1 MFSRILSLNEA
12 STESIFFWGARQTGK
27 STLLK
32 QLFPDAHYYDLLL
45 SDEYSRLRFRPALLR
60 EECEMLEEGELV
72 IIDEVQKIPALL
84 DEVHWLITE
93 RNLRF
98 ILCGSSAR
106 KLRRCGA
113 NLLGGRAIRKTLF
126 PLVSTEIPD
135 FDIEVALN
143 NGMLPRHYLI
153 KDPRQRLEAYVGDYL
168 QQEIVAEAVVRRI
181 DSFTRFLQVAAL
193 SDAEILNYTKIA
205 SDCGVSA
212 KSVKE
217 YFSILEETMLGYHIP
232 AYSKVM
238 RRKLVATPKF
248 YFFDVSIPNYLMKRI
263 PLKPGSSEYGH
274 ALEHLICQ
282 ELKAYLSYRGI
293 DKILSYW
300 RTSDHRYEV
309 DFIIGDAEVAIEV
322 KSSETVDSSE
332 TRGLRAFS
340 EEHPSARLIIVS
352 MEQRPR
358 RHKDIEIWPAREFL
372 RKLWADEIIIQPY
385 SNLNFA

>member
-60 EECEMLEEGELV
+60 EECEMLDEGELV

-93 RNLRF
+93 HNLRF

-126 PLVSTEIPD
+126 PLVSAEIPD

-193 SDAEILNYTKIA
+193 SDAEILN
-205 SDCGVSA
+205 
-212 KSVKE
+212 
-217 YFSILEETMLGYHIP
+217 LG
-232 AYSKVM
+232 
-238 RRKLVATPKF
+238 
-248 YFFDVSIPNYLMKRI
+248 
-263 PLKPGSSEYGH
+263 
-274 ALEHLICQ
+274 
-282 ELKAYLSYRGI
+282 
-293 DKILSYW
+293 
-300 RTSDHRYEV
+300 
-309 DFIIGDAEVAIEV
+309 
-322 KSSETVDSSE
+322 
-332 TRGLRAFS
+332 
-340 EEHPSARLIIVS
+340 
-352 MEQRPR
+352 
-358 RHKDIEIWPAREFL
+358 
-372 RKLWADEIIIQPY
+372 
-385 SNLNFA
+385 

>member
-60 EECEMLEEGELV
+60 EECEMLDEGELV

-84 DEVHWLITE
+84 DEVHWLMTE

-126 PLVSTEIPD
+126 PLVSAEIPD
-135 FDIEVALN
+135 FDIDVALN

-205 SDCGVSA
+205 SDCGVSS

-232 AYSKVM
+232 AYSKVI
-238 RRKLVATPKF
+238 RRKLVAAPKF
-248 YFFDVSIPNYLMKRI
+248 YFFDVGIPNYLMKRI
-263 PLKPGSSEYGH
+263 PLKSGSSEYGH

-293 DKILSYW
+293 DKNLSYW

-309 DFIIGDAEVAIEV
+309 DFIVGDAEVAIEV
-322 KSSETVDSSE
+322 KSSDTVDSSE

-372 RKLWADEIIIQPY
+372 RKLWADKIIIPWTQK
-385 SNLNFA
+385 F

>member
-32 QLFPDAHYYDLLL
+32 QLFPAAHYYDLLL

-60 EECEMLEEGELV
+60 EECEMLDEGELV

-84 DEVHWLITE
+84 DEVHWLMTE

-126 PLVSTEIPD
+126 PLVSAEIPD
-135 FDIEVALN
+135 FDIDVALN

-205 SDCGVSA
+205 SDCGVSS

-232 AYSKVM
+232 AYSKVI
-238 RRKLVATPKF
+238 RRKLVAAPKF
-248 YFFDVSIPNYLMKRI
+248 YFFDVGIPNYLMKRI
-263 PLKPGSSEYGH
+263 PLKSGSSEYGH

-293 DKILSYW
+293 DKNLSYW

-309 DFIIGDAEVAIEV
+309 DFIVGDAEVAIEV

-372 RKLWADEIIIQPY
+372 RKLWADKIII
-385 SNLNFA
+385 

>member
-32 QLFPDAHYYDLLL
+32 QLFPAAHYYDLLL

-60 EECEMLEEGELV
+60 EECEMLDEGELV

-84 DEVHWLITE
+84 DEVHWLMTE

-126 PLVSTEIPD
+126 PLVSAEIPD
-135 FDIEVALN
+135 FDIDVALN

-205 SDCGVSA
+205 SDCGVSS

-238 RRKLVATPKF
+238 RRKLVAAPKF
-248 YFFDVSIPNYLMKRI
+248 YFFDVGIPNYLMKRI
-263 PLKPGSSEYGH
+263 PLKSGSSEYGH

-293 DKILSYW
+293 DKNLSYW

-309 DFIIGDAEVAIEV
+309 DFIVGDAEVAIEV

-332 TRGLRAFS
+332 TRGLRAFA

-372 RKLWADEIIIQPY
+372 RKLWADKIII
-385 SNLNFA
+385 

>member
-32 QLFPDAHYYDLLL
+32 QLFPAAHYYDLLL

-60 EECEMLEEGELV
+60 EECEMLDEGELV

-84 DEVHWLITE
+84 DEVHWLMTE

-126 PLVSTEIPD
+126 PLVSAEIPD
-135 FDIEVALN
+135 FDIDVALN

-205 SDCGVSA
+205 SDCGVSS

-232 AYSKVM
+232 AYSKVI
-238 RRKLVATPKF
+238 RRKLVAAPKF
-248 YFFDVSIPNYLMKRI
+248 YFFDVGIPNYLMKRI
-263 PLKPGSSEYGH
+263 PLKSGSSEYGH

-293 DKILSYW
+293 DKNLSYW

-372 RKLWADEIIIQPY
+372 RKLWADKIII
-385 SNLNFA
+385 

>member
-32 QLFPDAHYYDLLL
+32 QLFPAAHYYDLLL

-60 EECEMLEEGELV
+60 EECEMLDEGELV

-84 DEVHWLITE
+84 DEVHWLMTE

-126 PLVSTEIPD
+126 PLVSAEIPD
-135 FDIEVALN
+135 FDIDVALN

-205 SDCGVSA
+205 SDCGVSS

-232 AYSKVM
+232 AYSKVI
-238 RRKLVATPKF
+238 RRKLVAAPKF
-248 YFFDVSIPNYLMKRI
+248 YFFDVGIPNYLMKRI
-263 PLKPGSSEYGH
+263 PLKSGSSEYGH

-293 DKILSYW
+293 DKNLSYW

-309 DFIIGDAEVAIEV
+309 DFIVGDAEVAIEV

-332 TRGLRAFS
+332 TRGLRAFA

-372 RKLWADEIIIQPY
+372 RKLWADKIII
-385 SNLNFA
+385 

>member
-1 MFSRILSLNEA
+1 MFSRILSLTEA

-60 EECEMLEEGELV
+60 EECEMLDEGELV

-84 DEVHWLITE
+84 DEVHWLMTE

-126 PLVSTEIPD
+126 PLVSAEIPD
-135 FDIEVALN
+135 FDIDVALN

-205 SDCGVSA
+205 SDCGVSS

-238 RRKLVATPKF
+238 RRKLVAAPKF
-248 YFFDVSIPNYLMKRI
+248 YFFDVGIPNYLMKRI
-263 PLKPGSSEYGH
+263 PLKSGSSEYGH

-293 DKILSYW
+293 DKNLSYW

-309 DFIIGDAEVAIEV
+309 DFIVGDAEVAIEV
-322 KSSETVDSSE
+322 KSSETVNSSE

-372 RKLWADEIIIQPY
+372 RKLWADKIII
-385 SNLNFA
+385 

>member
-32 QLFPDAHYYDLLL
+32 QLFPAAHYYDLLL

-60 EECEMLEEGELV
+60 EECEMLDEGELV

-84 DEVHWLITE
+84 DEVHWLMTE

-126 PLVSTEIPD
+126 PLVSAEIPD
-135 FDIEVALN
+135 FDIDVALN

-205 SDCGVSA
+205 SDCGVSS

-232 AYSKVM
+232 AYSKVI
-238 RRKLVATPKF
+238 RRKLVAAPKF
-248 YFFDVSIPNYLMKRI
+248 YFFDVGIPNYLMKRI
-263 PLKPGSSEYGH
+263 PLKSGSSEYGH

-293 DKILSYW
+293 DKNLSYW
-300 RTSDHRYEV
+300 RTSDHRSEV
-309 DFIIGDAEVAIEV
+309 DFIGGDAEVAIEV

-372 RKLWADEIIIQPY
+372 RKLWADKIII
-385 SNLNFA
+385 

>member
-32 QLFPDAHYYDLLL
+32 QLFPAAHYYDLLL

-60 EECEMLEEGELV
+60 EECEMLDEGELV

-84 DEVHWLITE
+84 DEVHWLMTE

-126 PLVSTEIPD
+126 PLVSAEIPD
-135 FDIEVALN
+135 FDIDVALN

-205 SDCGVSA
+205 SDCGVSS

-232 AYSKVM
+232 AYSKVI
-238 RRKLVATPKF
+238 RRKLVAAPKF
-248 YFFDVSIPNYLMKRI
+248 YFFDVGIPNYLMKRI
-263 PLKPGSSEYGH
+263 PLKSGSSEYGH

-293 DKILSYW
+293 DKNLSYW

-309 DFIIGDAEVAIEV
+309 DFIVGDAEVAIEV

-372 RKLWADEIIIQPY
+372 RKLWAEKIII
-385 SNLNFA
+385 

>member
-60 EECEMLEEGELV
+60 EECEMLDEGELV

-84 DEVHWLITE
+84 DEVHWLMTE

-126 PLVSTEIPD
+126 PLVSAEIPD
-135 FDIEVALN
+135 FDIDVALN

-205 SDCGVSA
+205 SDCGVSS

-238 RRKLVATPKF
+238 RRKLVAAPKF
-248 YFFDVSIPNYLMKRI
+248 YFFDVGIPNYLMKRI
-263 PLKPGSSEYGH
+263 PLKSGSSEYGH

-293 DKILSYW
+293 DKNLSYW

-309 DFIIGDAEVAIEV
+309 DFIVGDAEVAIEV
-322 KSSETVDSSE
+322 KSSETVNSSE

-372 RKLWADEIIIQPY
+372 RKLWADKIII
-385 SNLNFA
+385 